1 MNPPALDEMKGKVCL
16 VTGGT
21 SGIGRVTARVL
32 AERGAEVIVVGRS
45 AARLRETAEEIQTI
59 TGRPVSTMLADLSSL
74 EETRRLAEQVRA
86 GFPKLDVLIN
96 NAGNLFTSR
105 VVTPEG
111 HERTWALNH
120 LSPLLLTLELL
131 PLLKAA
137 APSRI
142 INVNSD
148 AHAFGS
154 IDLTEQRDTTRFRGL
169 KAYANAKLA
178 NMMAT
183 FALAR
188 RLEGTGVTV
197 NCLHPGFVS
206 TGIGKEMHWAL
217 RFLQNVVLEPF
228 RLSAEKGA
236 LTTLHLACAAEL
248 AEVTGGYFV
257 KCRQRR
263 PGCAIARDVAA
274 QERAWEAGAEAGAE
288 TVRPRD
294 GGGFP
299 QPEDAS

>member
-1 MNPPALDEMKGKVCL
+1 MSPTADHAMKGKVCL
-16 VTGGT
+16 VTGAT

-45 AARLRETAEEIQTI
+45 ATKTRETAEEIRQL

-74 EETRRLAEQVRA
+74 EETRRLAAEVRA

-105 VVTPEG
+105 AITAEG

-120 LSPLLLTLELL
+120 LSPLLLSLELL

-148 AHAFGS
+148 AHAFGT
-154 IDLTEQRDTTRFRGL
+154 IDLTEKKENARFRGL

-188 RLEGTGVTV
+188 RLEGSGVTV

-206 TGIGKEMHWAL
+206 TGIGQEMHGAL

-228 RLSAEKGA
+228 RLSAQKGA
-236 LTTLHLACAAEL
+236 LTTLHLACADEL
-248 AEVTGGYFV
+248 AGVSGGYFV
-257 KCRQRR
+257 KCK
-263 PGCAIARDVAA
+263 IARPASRAAREVEA
-274 QERAWEAGAEAGAE
+274 QERLW
-288 TVRPRD
+288 R
-294 GGGFP
+294 
-299 QPEDAS
+299 ASMEVLGME